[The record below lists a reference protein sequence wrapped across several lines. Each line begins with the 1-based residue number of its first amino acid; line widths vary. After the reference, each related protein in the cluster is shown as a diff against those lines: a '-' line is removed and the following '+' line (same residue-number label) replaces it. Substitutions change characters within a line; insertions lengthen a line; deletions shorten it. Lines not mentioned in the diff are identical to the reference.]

1 MSEVPP
7 DLDLKFMPDWV
18 KEPVRE
24 DRYRDYEGE
33 SERRPRRD
41 GFGGGRD
48 EGSRGPRARKPGGG
62 GKRPGGDRK
71 GGGGERG
78 REDRPRGGG
87 HDAPR
92 REPAPAPPPQVTVD
106 FLPDEKCV
114 EGIAR
119 QIKESHRAY
128 PLFNLARM
136 FLERPERHRVRI
148 TAVEENIVL
157 YQGGAEGPVTA
168 DRRAAEAAAFAA
180 ARSKYYVEETTQGEA
195 PKGNFNNVA
204 RCRLTGT
211 LLGPTSHHGYQ
222 PALRKLYEERFS
234 RRMSFPDFQR
244 EIEVVSDPA
253 AVEAWKEESR
263 TRSVFK
269 TLSAPKEQTPDSL
282 AEVEVPADDVPRAG
296 EEQAS
301 DSLAEV
307 EVPADDVPR
316 AGEEQT
322 PDSLAEVEAPAANV
336 PRAGE
341 EQTFDSLA
349 EVERHFREHYLEAE
363 VQTGRSF
370 EMTGAASRAL
380 PERGLFHTVREA
392 WEKERAFPGQIV
404 NPLRGALLARG
415 LHLFKHKKRMQYMTA
430 VKPARVGTGDGAF
443 SPHLARIVEVVRE
456 TPRCSR
462 KALADKLLGDRAEDP
477 ELPNLK
483 AALAAAL
490 HWLVGAG
497 HIIEFHD
504 GILETPLP
512 PKPEEPRRSS
522 AVPPPKVKEA
532 SPPPESAAPAEEV
545 PTNPQPS
552 AEPPPSELSTLNP
565 QPSTSSE

>member
-1 MSEVPP
+1 
-7 DLDLKFMPDWV
+7 MPDWV

-41 GFGGGRD
+41 GFGAGRD

-71 GGGGERG
+71 SGGGERD
-78 REDRPRGGG
+78 RPDRPRGGG
-87 HDAPR
+87 QDAPR
-92 REPAPAPPPQVTVD
+92 REPAPAPPPAVTVE

-148 TAVEENIVL
+148 TAVEENGVL
-157 YQGGAEGPVTA
+157 HQGGTEGPVTA

-244 EIEVVSDPA
+244 EIDVVSDPA

-269 TLSAPKEQTPDSL
+269 TLTAP
-282 AEVEVPADDVPRAG
+282 
-296 EEQAS
+296 
-301 DSLAEV
+301 
-307 EVPADDVPR
+307 
-316 AGEEQT
+316 
-322 PDSLAEVEAPAANV
+322 
-336 PRAGE
+336 E

-430 VKPARVGTGDGAF
+430 VKPARVGTNDGAF

-497 HIIEFHD
+497 HVIEFHD

-512 PKPEEPRRSS
+512 PKPEEPRRSGG
-522 AVPPPKVKEA
+522 VPPPKAQEA
-532 SPPPESAAPAEEV
+532 SPPPESAAPAEEA

-552 AEPPPSELSTLNP
+552 PEPPPSELSTLNP
-565 QPSTSSE
+565 QLPTTSE